1 MGKFK
6 LNMRQYHLVFHTWD
20 YSMQE
25 NKQTLEEFEHAAL
38 KHREALK
45 KKHCRHHVGAKDRLQ
60 KRQIKGSFYASNI
73 TFIAEAYA
81 EEDKAL
87 SLESYTQ

>member
-60 KRQIKGSFYASNI
+60 KR
-73 TFIAEAYA
+73 
-81 EEDKAL
+81 
-87 SLESYTQ
+87 